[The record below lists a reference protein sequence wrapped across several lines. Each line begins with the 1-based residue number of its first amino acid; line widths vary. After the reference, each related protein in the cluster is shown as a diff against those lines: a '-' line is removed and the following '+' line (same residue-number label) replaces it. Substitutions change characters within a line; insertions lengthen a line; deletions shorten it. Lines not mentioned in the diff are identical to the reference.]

1 MPVIYETLLVGI
13 LLAVLF
19 TELTDVFP
27 GGIIVPGYMALY
39 LDQPMRLLVTILAA
53 VLSLITYRL
62 LSRYL
67 ILFGRRRFVMMVFLG
82 VLWAEL
88 LFLLVPRLFSFSL
101 EIRAVGWLIP
111 GLLANNLEKQKF
123 FLTLAAMFVVSVMT
137 YFFVRILVVI

>member
-1 MPVIYETLLVGI
+1 VIYETLLVGI

>member
-1 MPVIYETLLVGI
+1 MIYETLLVGI

-123 FLTLAAMFVVSVMT
+123 FLTLAAMYVVSVMT